1 MPDLLWDDVKS
12 FFAPELMG
20 SLPDVRVPDT
30 SVEDWQAVLD
40 LVRSQGWS
48 CEYSEDGAVARLPR
62 AAEMLARGEGADVVL
77 RVWPVSGFLVIFRP
91 YEAGSIDF
99 DVDLRELQGQHGVN
113 VLCRLLRVVGRRLG
127 KPVLLSPES
136 DPLHP
141 VLGFGVEA
149 DRVVLL
155 AGP

>member
-1 MPDLLWDDVKS
+1 MAW
-12 FFAPELMG
+12 
-20 SLPDVRVPDT
+20 
-30 SVEDWQAVLD
+30 
-40 LVRSQGWS
+40 
-48 CEYSEDGAVARLPR
+48 LPR

-77 RVWPVSGFLVIFRP
+77 RVWPVPEVLVIFRP

-113 VLCRLLRVVGRRLG
+113 VLCRLLRVMGRRLG

-141 VLGFGVEA
+141 VRGFGVEA
-149 DRVVLL
+149 DRVLLL